1 MFSKEDKPMFSEEE
15 TRWVLGFLVPLM
27 AAWGILHLCGYHGID
42 YFGDP
47 IVGWIILLIFI
58 GNSLYDWKNKREF
71 LKRCALALPFA
82 LLTVLLLRWF
92 GVVAIS
98 DPSSWPWVFGVLMF
112 IVLTAGKENL
122 KQFFVIRLVIGTI
135 LISLLAILVTLINSV
150 LAGPVK

>member
-15 TRWVLGFLVPLM
+15 TRWVLGFLVPFM
-27 AAWGILHLCGYHGID
+27 VAHVILYLCGYKDGS
-42 YFGDP
+42 FGAP
-47 IVGWIILLIFI
+47 ITKWIILLIFI
-58 GNSLYDWKNKREF
+58 GNSFFYWKDKRALF
-71 LKRCALALPFA
+71 KRFVLASPFA

-135 LISLLAILVTLINSV
+135 LISLLAVVVVLIKSV

>member
-1 MFSKEDKPMFSEEE
+1 MFSKEE
-15 TRWVLGFLVPLM
+15 TRWVLGFLVPYM
-27 AAWGILHLCGYHGID
+27 AVFGILHLCGYHVTS
-42 YFGDP
+42 FGDP

-58 GNSLYDWKNKREF
+58 GNSFFYWKDKRALF
-71 LKRCALALPFA
+71 KRFVLASPFA

-135 LISLLAILVTLINSV
+135 LISLLAVLVTLINSV

>member
-1 MFSKEDKPMFSEEE
+1 MFSKEE

-27 AAWGILHLCGYHGID
+27 AAGGILRLCGYHIRS
-42 YFGDP
+42 FGDP
-47 IVGWIILLIFI
+47 AVGWIILLIFI
-58 GNSLYDWKNKREF
+58 GNSFFYWKDKRAL
-71 LKRCALALPFA
+71 LKRFVLALPFA

-112 IVLTAGKENL
+112 ILLTAGKENL
-122 KQFFVIRLVIGTI
+122 KQFFVIRLVIGAI
-135 LISLLAILVTLINSV
+135 LITLISILVILIKSV